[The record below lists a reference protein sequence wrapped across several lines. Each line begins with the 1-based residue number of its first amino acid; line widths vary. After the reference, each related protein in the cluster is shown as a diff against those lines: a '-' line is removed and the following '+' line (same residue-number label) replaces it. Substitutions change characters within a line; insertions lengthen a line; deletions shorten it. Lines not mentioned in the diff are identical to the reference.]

1 MQKIILSLV
10 AVLLLVGCSTGE
22 KSYETIEIT
31 TIESKVTDGW
41 QIVDVREIEEYN
53 AGHIPDALNV
63 PLTSI
68 TKGEY
73 GSLEQDQKYIIICQ
87 SGNRSQTASE
97 QLIKAGFQVLNVKQG
112 MSFGLEIL
120 LRKNKIAKAL
130 IYIQSAKRNIHV
142 ALTK

>member
-1 MQKIILSLV
+1 MQKIFISLV
-10 AVLLLVGCSTGE
+10 AVLLLVGCSTSE

-68 TKGEY
+68 SQGDY
-73 GSLEQDQKYIIICQ
+73 GSLKQDQNYIVICQ

-97 QLIKAGFQVLNVKQG
+97 LLTKAGFQVLNVKQG
-112 MSFGLEIL
+112 MSSWTGDIITEEQI
-120 LRKNKIAKAL
+120 R
-130 IYIQSAKRNIHV
+130 
-142 ALTK
+142 

>member
-1 MQKIILSLV
+1 MQKIFLSLV

-53 AGHIPDALNV
+53 GGHIPDALNV

-68 TKGEY
+68 TKDEY

-97 QLIKAGFQVLNVKQG
+97 QLTKAGFQVLNVKQG
-112 MSFGLEIL
+112 MGSWTGDIITE
-120 LRKNKIAKAL
+120 
-130 IYIQSAKRNIHV
+130 
-142 ALTK
+142 